1 MKKTRYI
8 PYGYTMQN
16 GATVV
21 EHSEAEVIRRIFE
34 FYINGNSLKD
44 IADELI

>member
-21 EHSEAEVIRRIFE
+21 EHSEAARKT
-34 FYINGNSLKD
+34 YILGKRVAFQSLVQNSPMS
-44 IADELI
+44 